1 MSNPRQGAAGLG
13 EVRCLARTSKKKHCP
28 GGTPHVYIYSV
39 GLETMGLPVGC
50 KVWYG
55 TVREWFK
62 KQGKGYATFVECCL
76 QFGEPDDKKSSSA
89 SGPARA
95 RTA

>member
-1 MSNPRQGAAGLG
+1 
-13 EVRCLARTSKKKHCP
+13 
-28 GGTPHVYIYSV
+28 
-39 GLETMGLPVGC
+39 MGLPVGC

-62 KQGKGYATFVECCL
+62 KQGKGYTTFVECCL
-76 QFGEPDDKKSSSA
+76 RFGKPDEKSRSA

-95 RTA
+95 